1 MNLPSSNLILPI
13 KLDKKTIT
21 RTKERSMMD
30 GKLS

>member
-1 MNLPSSNLILPI
+1 MNLPSSNLILP

-21 RTKERSMMD
+21 STKERSMMD